1 MHRLLIAVVLAAG
14 CGAMANA
21 SPAKKLTDAVHGLS
35 EATRWGQLNNA
46 MRMVEPTYRAKFLQN
61 HRQWGAGIQ
70 VADAEVVILDMSPD
84 HESAT
89 AVLAYQWYL
98 YDNMS
103 LRQSVVRQIWAL
115 NEGGYGL
122 MAERI
127 VQGDPRLFDLEASAA
142 APTASARLLGDPT
155 DY

>member
-1 MHRLLIAVVLAAG
+1 
-14 CGAMANA
+14 MANA

-35 EATRWGQLNNA
+35 EATRWGQLDNA
-46 MRMVEPTYRAKFLQN
+46 MRMVEPTYRNKFLQQ
-61 HRQWGAGIQ
+61 HREWGSGIQ
-70 VADAEVVILDMSPD
+70 VADAEVVILEMSPD

-103 LRQSVVRQIWAL
+103 LRQTVVRQIWTL
-115 NEGGYGL
+115 NQGGYGL

-127 VQGDPRLFDLEASAA
+127 VQGDPRLFDTNAPESA
-142 APTASARLLGDPT
+142 APTASVRLLGDPT